1 VSVGAEDG
9 SVSAERRRVVPL
21 WLMGLTNAPF
31 GMYGGILVISVP
43 ELLNARHVAEATI
56 STMTAVTI
64 SPGMWSIIASPI
76 LDVRFSR
83 RWYSTVTV
91 IVATVLLSF
100 GLLCLNDVVL
110 AGTLLVAGFFAA
122 NLYQSALGGWLS
134 SIIAPEERSALSVW
148 VTIANIS
155 GGGAMAVIAGEVM
168 QRYSPIA
175 AVLTLAA
182 VLLVLPMA
190 VFPWMAAPGPDRR
203 LASESF
209 RQFFVEVV
217 GVVRRPQVLLAIA
230 MFVTPAASF
239 ALTNLLGGLGSDFRA
254 SAHFVGAVG
263 GAGVLFAGIAGCLIF
278 PLIDRLLPLR
288 YLYLAIGFVGAVFT
302 VSLLLLPRTPL
313 TFATA
318 LIGENV
324 FQSAAITTSIAIAFE
339 TIGHRNPLAAT
350 TFSVIVS
357 VLNIPNTYMVVGD
370 GWGYAWRGVE
380 GSLLVDAGAGLAAC
394 GLLTVL
400 LGYLSMRRR
409 AAAQVAVVSPASEL
423 PAPAAPG
430 DDGSW

>member
-1 VSVGAEDG
+1 MTRAG
-9 SVSAERRRVVPL
+9 SPLPSADPRRVVPL

-43 ELLNARHVAEATI
+43 ELLNARHVAEASI
-56 STMTAVTI
+56 SAMTAVTI
-64 SPGMWSIIASPI
+64 SPGMWSIVASPM

-91 IVATVLLSF
+91 LAAAVLLSL
-100 GLLCLNDVVL
+100 GLLCLDDVVL
-110 AGTLLVAGFFAA
+110 AEILLVTGFFAA
-122 NLYQSALGGWLS
+122 NLYQSALAGWLS
-134 SIIAPEERSALSVW
+134 SIIAPEERNTLSVW

-155 GGGAMAVIAGEVM
+155 GGGAMAFIAGELM
-168 QRYSPIA
+168 QRYPPLIA
-175 AVLTLAA
+175 VITLGAL
-182 VLLVLPMA
+182 LLVLPVA
-190 VFPWMAAPGPDRR
+190 VFPWMPAPGPDRR

-209 RQFFVEVV
+209 RQFFTEVV

-230 MFVTPAASF
+230 MFVTPASSF

-263 GAGVLFAGIAGCLIF
+263 GAGVLFAGIAGCLVF

-288 YLYLAIGFVGAVFT
+288 YLYLAIGVVGALFT
-302 VSLLLLPRTPL
+302 LTLVLLPRTPL

-318 LIGENV
+318 LIGQNV

-350 TFSVIVS
+350 TFSVLVS
-357 VLNIPNTYMVVGD
+357 VLNIPNTYMVVVD
-370 GWGYAWRGVE
+370 GWGYAWRGVA
-380 GSLLVDAGAGLAAC
+380 GSLIVDAGAGLAAC
-394 GLLTVL
+394 AVLTLL
-400 LGYLSMRRR
+400 LGYWSMRRR
-409 AAAQVAVVSPASEL
+409 AAQAASLRPLPDLRAPEL
-423 PAPAAPG
+423 
-430 DDGSW
+430 